1 MGESVRKEGL
11 LFLKKKKQK
20 NLCSFGAAAHAGPGH
35 GTRRAKVFWFF
46 FSKKNM
52 LLLPAAV
59 LLAAADMPDAA
70 IFAVHCGICHDQMGT
85 GTMTLGR
92 RVGWDHALLADRT
105 DLTADYIHQAVRA
118 GIGSMPPQT
127 RVDLSDAELTRV
139 IAYLTR
145 PAAARPPHPAG
156 PHGQHHG

>member
-1 MGESVRKEGL
+1 MGEIVRTERR

-20 NLCSFGAAAHAGPGH
+20 NFCSFGAAAHG
-35 GTRRAKVFWFF
+35 AKVFWFF
-46 FSKKNM
+46 FSKKNV
-52 LLLPAAV
+52 LLLPLSC
-59 LLAAADMPDAA
+59 LLAAATPDAA
-70 IFAVHCGICHDQMGT
+70 IFEAHCGICHAQMGT

-118 GIGSMPPQT
+118 GVGSMPPQT
-127 RVDLSDAELTRV
+127 RVDLSDADLARV

-156 PHGQHHG
+156 PPGQQHE